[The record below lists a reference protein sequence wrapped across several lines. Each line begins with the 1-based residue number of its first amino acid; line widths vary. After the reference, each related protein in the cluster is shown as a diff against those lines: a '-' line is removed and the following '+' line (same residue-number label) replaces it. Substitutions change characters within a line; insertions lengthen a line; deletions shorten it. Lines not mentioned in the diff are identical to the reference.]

1 MSHRG
6 ILPSRLLVLI
16 ALAVTLVG
24 VRLASAGTNT
34 YTTGMS
40 VTSQSILNANYNA
53 SNSYNAVVLLATNPA
68 QYHADLYVDS
78 AVNMRLGGPDSI
90 FTSMTW
96 TNSGLSRVT
105 SSIAGDTTFFAP
117 VQGRQMYIQNLSIY
131 NVALDP
137 EGTVNGYPQP
147 FSAPVEIFFQPANGS
162 PTSLTLSNAY
172 LNASAGIKGDA
183 TPGTQ
188 FTLAATGGSNEIA
201 HWNPGKSFGSPT
213 TLLVTNGATL
223 QFFRSGET
231 AGGVFNSQRL
241 YFGQT
246 NNSLLVTGAG
256 STLLIDQS
264 FLLFMTNDYSRG
276 PENFVVRDGGQIRLV
291 GDRASLVLPFLTLDN
306 GSVNM
311 GLSTTHLT
319 ATEKLT
325 LTNNNSIFVAGGT
338 QIETP
343 FINLQ
348 AGSSTFTLEGY
359 HDEKGVITEALA
371 FTNGASLTL
380 QSNGIM
386 SVTNAGYVFYSTG
399 GSDQHLNLLGNVSLI
414 LSDYSQFDP
423 GNRSGSLYIEKTS
436 SNNAAHLIIDSGS
449 MFFLSQYLQVTNN
462 GLIDVTGD
470 NSLFHVSGS
479 GTISGTG
486 ALSIGNGYL
495 GSEARLEFGTTVS
508 HPAGHGVLITS
519 NSLYLDS
526 FSTTSMTIDPGNH
539 TNDTIVVGGT
549 LDLSDIPSTL
559 SKPKL
564 SLSATTTNIFL
575 TNGTKFLL
583 FDHTNSLSVTNVR
596 FNQIFSGLPEGGTVG
611 VGRNVYEIRYNDTTM
626 PTIGGY
632 GITLNSIALIYDSYW
647 GTNIGG
653 NWTNNPNWGTAGTN
667 IGVAPGLNG
676 TNSSWDTAT
685 FDTRGLTSGTGTV
698 TLNTNAHLSVM
709 VFSNAAASYAIGGSG
724 TISMETGF
732 TTPFIENLAGNHTI
746 GVTMNLATNTSILTD
761 TGAQLTLSGP
771 VIGAGGL
778 NTLGLGTLTLMG
790 TNTYTGPTTLL
801 GGTLQ
806 LLCTHTGGAPYT
818 VTLGNLTGTGSTTSH
833 VTVNGGSITPGLGTT
848 PGTLSVGSL
857 QINTGGTF
865 NVLIAS
871 TTQVGQLQ
879 ATGTAVV
886 GGTLNAIPV
895 NGWNL
900 NFGDRYQIM
909 TAGGGISGT
918 FGTIAVPQGYR
929 GRFLVENG
937 GTTGVLMIAPQSYT
951 QLAVTPNQSSV
962 AAALN
967 TFTTATSGD
976 KQVVSTSLDSLKASQ
991 YSQAFNAIAPT
1002 IYQSL
1007 STMAFNAA
1015 NAQYNDLV
1023 QQMFGLRVAGTGF
1036 SMRGFADNTPMI
1048 QEGQGDGDKSVLDAK
1063 KDILRPGADN
1073 HWGMFVDGNGIFAQ
1087 ANSGNML
1094 QKYNAQSGGLIT
1106 GLTYKWN
1113 PAVTTGIY
1121 AGYEGTYAKY
1131 GYPYSGSTVIDNA
1144 VRFGLLAT
1152 TGDPSGKGFYG
1163 DALVGGSYNNYN
1175 VTRAINFPGINRT
1188 ANSSPGAGELDSLLA
1203 AGYNWRKG
1211 NWAFGPVS
1219 SLQYTYFGMNSF
1231 NETGA
1236 QSLDYQG
1243 LNWNTASMIYN
1254 LGGNCAYSWQ
1264 ATRNL
1269 MVVPQINLA
1278 WQHEFLQNPYA
1289 INGNLSGAPVS
1300 NTSSAPLRDTLY
1312 TGVGVTLEF
1321 KKNWNT
1327 AFFYNAAA
1335 GNSDLVSQNIFWSV
1349 GAKF

>member
-1 MSHRG
+1 MSCCR
-6 ILPSRLLVLI
+6 ILSSRLLVLI
-16 ALAVTLVG
+16 VLAITLVG
-24 VRLASAGTNT
+24 VRSASAGTNT

-40 VTSQSILNANYNA
+40 VTSGSILNHND
-53 SNSYNAVVLLATNPA
+53 SNSYNAVVLLATNPV
-68 QYHADLYVDS
+68 QYKADLYVDTT
-78 AVNMRLGGPDSI
+78 VNMRLGGQQSI
-90 FTSMTW
+90 FTTMTW
-96 TNSGLSRVT
+96 TNSGLTRIT
-105 SSIAGDTTFFAP
+105 SSIAGCTSTLDP
-117 VQGRQMYIQNLSIY
+117 VQGLQMYIQNLRIY
-131 NVALDP
+131 NVALNP

-162 PTSLTLSNAY
+162 PTSLTMSNAY

-183 TPGTQ
+183 TPGNH

-201 HWNPGKSFGSPT
+201 HWNPGRPFASPT

-231 AGGVFNSQRL
+231 AGGAFPSQRL
-241 YFGQT
+241 FFGQ
-246 NNSLLVTGAG
+246 NSNSLLVTGVG

-264 FLLFMTNDYSRG
+264 FLLFKTNDYSRG
-276 PENFVVRDGGQIRLV
+276 PVDFVVRDGGQISLV

-306 GSVNM
+306 GSIHM
-311 GLSTTHLT
+311 DLSSTLLKP
-319 ATEKLT
+319 TEYLN
-325 LTNNNSIFVAGGT
+325 LTNNNSIYVSGGT
-338 QIETP
+338 QIQTP
-343 FINLQ
+343 LINVQ

-359 HDEKGVITEALA
+359 RDQKGVITEDLSLE
-371 FTNGASLTL
+371 NGAALTL
-380 QSNGIM
+380 QGDGIM
-386 SVTNAGYVFYSTG
+386 SVTNGNVFYSAV
-399 GSDQHLNLLGNVSLI
+399 GSDQHLNLLGKVSLI
-414 LSDYSQFDP
+414 LSADSKFNP
-423 GNRSGSLYIEKTS
+423 GNRPGSLYIEKTS
-436 SNNAAHLIIDSGS
+436 SNNSAQLIIESGS
-449 MFFLSQYLQVTNN
+449 AFSLSRNLLVANN

-470 NSLFHVSGS
+470 YSLFYVSGAGS
-479 GTISGTG
+479 ISGTG
-486 ALSIGNGYL
+486 ALSIGSGASL
-495 GSEARLEFGTTVS
+495 KFGTTGIS

-526 FSTTSMTIDPGNH
+526 FSTTFMTIDPGSH
-539 TNDTIVVGGT
+539 TNDAIVVGGN
-549 LDLSDIPSTL
+549 LDLSDIDSTL
-559 SKPKL
+559 AKPKL
-564 SLSATTTNIFL
+564 SLSATTNDTFL
-575 TNGTKFLL
+575 SPGTKFLL

-611 VGRNVYEIRYNDTTM
+611 VGRNVYEIRYNDTNAGA
-626 PTIGGY
+626 IGGY
-632 GITLNSIALIYDSYW
+632 GITLNSVALIYDSYW

-653 NWTNNPNWGTAGTN
+653 NWTNNPYWGTAGTN

-746 GVTMNLATNTSILTD
+746 GVTMNLATNTAILPDAGTR
-761 TGAQLTLSGP
+761 LTLSGT
-771 VIGAGGL
+771 VIGPGGL
-778 NTLGLGTLTLMG
+778 QKLGLGTLTLTG

-806 LLCTHTGGAPYT
+806 LLGTHTGGAAYT
-818 VTLGNLTGTGSTTSH
+818 VTIGNLTGTGSTTSH
-833 VTVNGGSITPGLGTT
+833 VNVNGGSITPGVGNA

-871 TTQVGQLQ
+871 TTQVAQVQ

-886 GGTLNAIPV
+886 GGTLNAVPV
-895 NGWNL
+895 NGWNM
-900 NFGDRYQIM
+900 NFGDRYQIL

-937 GTTGVLMIAPQSYT
+937 GTTGVLLIAPQSYT

-962 AAALN
+962 ARALN
-967 TFTTATSGD
+967 SFATASSGD
-976 KQVVSTSLDSLKASQ
+976 KQVVATALDSLSASQ
-991 YSQAFNAIAPT
+991 YGQAFNAIAPT
-1002 IYQSL
+1002 LYQSL

-1036 SMRGFADNTPMI
+1036 SMSGFADNTAMI
-1048 QEGQGDGDKSVLDAK
+1048 QEGQGDGDKGVLDAK
-1063 KDILRPGADN
+1063 KDILRPGGDN
-1073 HWGMFVDGNGIFAQ
+1073 HWGMFVDANGIFAQ

-1106 GLTYKWN
+1106 GLTYKWC

-1121 AGYEGTYAKY
+1121 AGYQGTYAKY
-1131 GYPYSGSTVIDNA
+1131 NGTYSGSTVIDNA

-1152 TGDPSGKGFYG
+1152 YGDPSGRGFYG

-1175 VTRAINFPGINRT
+1175 VTRAITFPGMNRT

-1289 INGNLSGAPVS
+1289 INGNLSGVPVS
-1300 NTSSAPLRDTLY
+1300 NTSAAPLRDTLY

-1335 GNSDLVSQNIFWSV
+1335 GNSDLVSQNIFWSAGV
-1349 GAKF
+1349 KF

>member
-1 MSHRG
+1 MSCRR
-6 ILPSRLLVLI
+6 ILSSRLLVLI
-16 ALAVTLVG
+16 ALAITLVG
-24 VRLASAGTNT
+24 VRSASAQTNT

-40 VTSQSILNANYNA
+40 VVSGAILNQNV
-53 SNSYNAVVLLATNPA
+53 SNSYNAVVLLATNPV
-68 QYHADLYVDS
+68 QYKADLYVDT
-78 AVNMRLGGPDSI
+78 AVNMRLGGPQSI
-90 FTSMTW
+90 FTTMIW
-96 TNSGLSRVT
+96 TNSGLTRIT
-105 SSIAGDTTFFAP
+105 SSIAGCTPFLEP
-117 VQGRQMYIQNLSIY
+117 VQGREMYIQNLGIY
-131 NVALDP
+131 NVALNP

-147 FSAPVEIFFQPANGS
+147 FSAAVEIFFQPANGS
-162 PTSLTLSNAY
+162 ATSLTMSNAY

-183 TPGTQ
+183 TPGTH
-188 FTLAATGGSNEIA
+188 FTLTASGGSNEIA
-201 HWNPGKSFGSPT
+201 HWNPGKSFASPT

-231 AGGVFNSQRL
+231 AGGVFNSKRL
-241 YFGQT
+241 YFGENT
-246 NNSLLVTGAG
+246 NSLLVTGAG

-264 FLLFMTNDYSRG
+264 FLLFNTNDYSRG
-276 PENFVVRDGGQIRLV
+276 PGDFVVRDGGQIRLV

-311 GLSTTHLT
+311 GLSSTHLT

-325 LTNNNSIFVAGGT
+325 LTNNNSIFVGGGT
-338 QIETP
+338 QIQTP

-359 HDEKGVITEALA
+359 SDQKGVVTEALA
-371 FTNGASLTL
+371 FTNGATLTL

-386 SVTNAGYVFYSTG
+386 SVTNAGYVYYSAG
-399 GSDQHLNLLGNVSLI
+399 GSDQHLNLLGKVSLI

-436 SNNAAHLIIDSGS
+436 SNNAAQLIIDSGS
-449 MFFLSQYLQVTNN
+449 TFFLSKYLQVTNN
-462 GLIDVTGD
+462 GLLDVTG
-470 NSLFHVSGS
+470 NYSLFRVSGE
-479 GTISGTG
+479 GTVSGTG
-486 ALSIGNGYL
+486 ALSIGNGSL

-508 HPAGHGVLITS
+508 HPAGQGVLITS

-526 FSTTSMTIDPGNH
+526 FSKTVMTIDPQNH
-539 TNDTIVVGGT
+539 TNDTIVVGGD
-549 LDLSDIPSTL
+549 LDLSDIPLTVA
-559 SKPKL
+559 KPKL
-564 SLSATTTNIFL
+564 SLSATNDTFL
-575 TNGTKFLL
+575 AAGTKFLL

-611 VGRNVYEIRYNDTTM
+611 VGRNVYEIRYNDTTAGA
-626 PTIGGY
+626 IGGY
-632 GITLNSIALIYDSYW
+632 GITLNTIALIYDSYW
-647 GTNIGG
+647 GKNIGG
-653 NWTNNPNWGTAGTN
+653 NWTNNPYWGTAGTN

-732 TTPFIENLAGNHTI
+732 TTPFIFNGAGSHTI
-746 GVTMNLATNTSILTD
+746 GVTMNLATNTAILPDAGTR
-761 TGAQLTLSGP
+761 LTLSGP
-771 VIGAGGL
+771 VIGPGGL
-778 NTLGLGTLTLMG
+778 QKLGLGTLTLTG
-790 TNTYTGPTTLL
+790 PNTYTGATTIE
-801 GGTLQ
+801 GGTLE
-806 LLCTHTGGAPYT
+806 LLGTHTGGAPYT
-818 VTLGNLTGTGSTTSH
+818 VLLGNLTGTGSTTSH
-833 VTVNGGSITPGLGTT
+833 VNVSGGSITPGVGNT

-871 TTQVGQLQ
+871 TTQVGKLQ

-895 NGWNL
+895 SGWNM

-929 GRFLVENG
+929 GRFVVENG
-937 GTTGVLMIAPQSYT
+937 GVDGYLVIAPQSYT
-951 QLAVTPNQSSV
+951 QVATSPNQSSV
-962 AAALN
+962 ARALN
-967 TFTTATSGD
+967 TFTTATSGN
-976 KQVVSTSLDSLKASQ
+976 KQVVATALDGLTGSQ
-991 YSQAFNAIAPT
+991 YGQAFDAIAPT
-1002 IYQSL
+1002 LYQSL

-1036 SMRGFADNTPMI
+1036 SMSGFADNTAMI

-1094 QKYNAQSGGLIT
+1094 QKYNAQSGGLIA
-1106 GLTYKWN
+1106 GLTYKWS

-1121 AGYEGTYAKY
+1121 AGYEGTYAKFN
-1131 GYPYSGSTVIDNA
+1131 GTYSGSTVIDNA
-1144 VRFGLLAT
+1144 VRFGLLGT
-1152 TGDPSGKGFYG
+1152 VGDPSGRGFYG

-1175 VTRAINFPGINRT
+1175 VTRAINFPGVNST

-1219 SLQYTYFGMNSF
+1219 SLQYTYFGANSF

-1254 LGGNCAYSWQ
+1254 LGANCAYSWQ

-1321 KKNWNT
+1321 NKRWNT

-1335 GNSDLVSQNIFWSV
+1335 GNNDLVSQNIFWSAGV
-1349 GAKF
+1349 KF

>member
-1 MSHRG
+1 MSCFR
-6 ILPSRLLVLI
+6 ILSSRFLALI
-16 ALAVTLVG
+16 ALAVTLFV
-24 VRLASAGTNT
+24 VRPASAQTNT

-40 VTSQSILNANYNA
+40 VTSGSILNNNV
-53 SNSYNAVVLLATNPA
+53 SNSYNAVVLLATNPI
-68 QYHADLYVDS
+68 QYKADLYVDTP
-78 AVNMRLGGPDSI
+78 VNMRLGGKQSI
-90 FTSMTW
+90 FTTMIW
-96 TNSGLSRVT
+96 TNSGLTRIT
-105 SSIAGDTTFFAP
+105 SSIAGCTSILDP
-117 VQGRQMYIQNLSIY
+117 VQGREMYIQNLGIY
-131 NVALDP
+131 NVALNP

-147 FSAPVEIFFQPANGS
+147 FSAAVEIFFQPANGS
-162 PTSLTLSNAY
+162 PTSLTMSNAY

-183 TPGTQ
+183 TPGTH
-188 FTLAATGGSNEIA
+188 FTLTATGGSNEIA
-201 HWNPGKSFGSPT
+201 HWNPGRPFASPT

-231 AGGVFNSQRL
+231 AGGAFPSQRL
-241 YFGQT
+241 FFGQ
-246 NNSLLVTGAG
+246 NSNSLLVTGVG

-264 FLLFMTNDYSRG
+264 FLLFKTNDYSRG
-276 PENFVVRDGGQIRLV
+276 PGDFVVRDGGQIRLV
-291 GDRASLVLPFLTLDN
+291 GDRSSLVLPFLTLDN
-306 GSVNM
+306 GSVYM
-311 GLSTTHLT
+311 DLSSTLLKP
-319 ATEKLT
+319 TEYLN
-325 LTNNNSIFVAGGT
+325 LTNNNSIFVGGGT
-338 QIETP
+338 QIQTP
-343 FINLQ
+343 LIDVQ

-359 HDEKGVITEALA
+359 SDQKGVVTGGLS
-371 FTNGASLTL
+371 FTNGAALTL

-386 SVTNAGYVFYSTG
+386 SVTNGYVFYSAG
-399 GSDQHLNLLGNVSLI
+399 GSDQHLNLLGKVSLI
-414 LSDYSQFDP
+414 LSDYSQFNP

-436 SNNAAHLIIDSGS
+436 SNNAAQLIIDSGS
-449 MFFLSQYLQVTNN
+449 TFFLSKYLQVTNN

-486 ALSIGNGYL
+486 ALSIGSGSI

-508 HPAGHGVLITS
+508 HPAGQGVLITS

-526 FSTTSMTIDPGNH
+526 FSKTVMTIDPQNH
-539 TNDTIVVGGT
+539 TNDTIVVWGT
-549 LDLSDIPSTL
+549 LDLSDIPLTVA
-559 SKPKL
+559 KPKL
-564 SLSATTTNIFL
+564 SLSATNDIFL
-575 TNGTKFLL
+575 TAGTKFLL

-611 VGRNVYEIRYNDTTM
+611 VGRNVYEIRYNDTNAGA
-626 PTIGGY
+626 IGGY

-647 GTNIGG
+647 ATNIGG
-653 NWTNNPNWGTAGTN
+653 NWTNNPYWGTAGTN

-724 TISMETGF
+724 TISMESGF
-732 TTPFIENLAGNHTI
+732 TTPFIDNLAGNHTI
-746 GVTMNLATNTSILTD
+746 GVTMNLATNTSIFNVTN
-761 TGAQLTLSGP
+761 AQLTLSGP

-778 NTLGLGTLTLMG
+778 NTLGSGTLTLTG
-790 TNTYTGPTTLL
+790 TNTYAGPTTLL

-806 LLCTHTGGAPYT
+806 LLGTHSGGAAYT
-818 VTLGNLTGTGSTTSH
+818 VTIGNLTGTGSTTSH
-833 VTVNGGSITPGLGTT
+833 VNVNGGSITPGLGTT

-871 TTQVGQLQ
+871 TTQVAQVQ

-886 GGTLNAIPV
+886 GGTLNAVPV

-900 NFGDRYQIM
+900 NFGDRYQVM

-929 GRFLVENG
+929 GRFVVENG

-951 QLAVTPNQSSV
+951 LLAVTPNQSSV
-962 AAALN
+962 ASALN
-967 TFTTATSGD
+967 TFTTATKGD
-976 KQVVSTSLDSLKASQ
+976 KQVVSTILDGYTSSSQ
-991 YSQAFNAIAPT
+991 YGQAFNAIAPT
-1002 IYQSL
+1002 LYQSL

-1023 QQMFGLRVAGTGF
+1023 QQMFGLRVSGTGF
-1036 SMRGFADNTPMI
+1036 SMSGFADNTAMI
-1048 QEGQGDGDKSVLDAK
+1048 QEGQGDGDKGVLDSK

-1094 QKYNAQSGGLIT
+1094 QSYNAQSGGLIA

-1131 GYPYSGSTVIDNA
+1131 TGTYSGSTVIDNA
-1144 VRFGLLAT
+1144 VRFGLLGT
-1152 TGDPSGKGFYG
+1152 FGDPSGRGFYG

-1175 VTRAINFPGINRT
+1175 VTRAITFPGVSRT

-1289 INGNLSGAPVS
+1289 INGSLSGASVS
-1300 NTSSAPLRDTLY
+1300 NTSATPLRDTLY
-1312 TGVGVTLEF
+1312 TGVGVTLEY
-1321 KKNWNT
+1321 KKRWNM

-1335 GNSDLVSQNIFWSV
+1335 GNSDLVSQNIFLSAGV
-1349 GAKF
+1349 KF

>member
-1 MSHRG
+1 MTSKIPLRSHH
-6 ILPSRLLVLI
+6 
-16 ALAVTLVG
+16 LAFVFLVTLASS
-24 VRLASAGTNT
+24 LLLPINASAGTNT

-96 TNSGLSRVT
+96 TNSGPSRVT
-105 SSIAGDTTFFAP
+105 SSIAGDTPYFDP
-117 VQGRQMYIQNLSIY
+117 VQGRKMYIQNLSIY

-137 EGTVNGYPQP
+137 EGMVNGAPQP
-147 FSAPVEIFFQPANGS
+147 FSAPVKILFQPANGA

-172 LNASAGIKGDA
+172 LNAGAGIGGDA
-183 TPGTQ
+183 TPGTH
-188 FTLAATGGSNEIA
+188 FTLAATGGSNVIDY
-201 HWNPGKSFGSPT
+201 WVGNFGSPAS
-213 TLLVTNGATL
+213 LIVTNGATL

-231 AGGVFNSQRL
+231 SSGVPLSKRL

-246 NNSLLVTGAG
+246 NNSLIVTGPG
-256 STLLIDQS
+256 STLLIDRS
-264 FLLFMTNDYSRG
+264 YVVFNDEFSVSSTD
-276 PENFVVRDGGQIRLV
+276 FVVRDGGQIRLH
-291 GDRASLVLPFLTLDN
+291 DFLSSLVLPVLTLDN
-306 GSVNM
+306 GSVHMDLN
-311 GLSTTHLT
+311 THLT
-319 ATEKLT
+319 PTQQLN
-325 LTNNNSIFVAGGT
+325 LTNNSSIFAAEGGRL
-338 QIETP
+338 QTP
-343 FINLQ
+343 LINVQ
-348 AGSSTFTLEGY
+348 SGSSTITIVGYRGQTGVTTGLLTLE
-359 HDEKGVITEALA
+359 
-371 FTNGASLTL
+371 NGAALTL
-380 QSNGIM
+380 QGGGVM
-386 SVTNAGYVFYSTG
+386 SVTNGWFFYSV
-399 GSDQHLNLLGNVSLI
+399 GSNEHLNLLDGSSLVLSGDSRFNQYFAPGSLFIEKSSSNSASLI
-414 LSDYSQFDP
+414 MT
-423 GNRSGSLYIEKTS
+423 SGS
-436 SNNAAHLIIDSGS
+436 A
-449 MFFLSQYLQVTNN
+449 FFLSQNLQVTNN
-462 GLIDVTGD
+462 GLIDVYGD
-470 NSLFHVSGS
+470 RSEFIVVGS
-479 GTISGTG
+479 GAISGTG
-486 ALSIGNGYL
+486 HVSIDSA
-495 GSEARLEFGTTVS
+495 GSLKFGVTGS
-508 HPAGHGVLITS
+508 HPAGQGVLITS
-519 NSLYLDS
+519 NSLDLNS
-526 FSTTSMTIDPGNH
+526 FSTTFMTIDPQNH
-539 TNDTIVVGGT
+539 TNDTIVVGGN
-549 LDLSDIPSTL
+549 LFID
-559 SKPKL
+559 SKQFTKL
-564 SLSATTTNIFL
+564 SLSATNDTFL
-575 TNGTKFLL
+575 PAGTKFLL
-583 FDHTNSLSVTNVR
+583 IDHTNSLSVTNLR
-596 FNQIFSGLPEGGTVG
+596 FNQVFSGLPEGGTVG
-611 VGRNVYEIRYNDTTM
+611 VGRNVYEIRYNDTTAGA
-626 PTIGGY
+626 IGGY
-632 GITLNSIALIYDSYW
+632 GITLNSVALIYDSYW

-653 NWTNNPNWGTAGTN
+653 NWTNNPYWGTAGTN

-732 TTPFIENLAGNHTI
+732 TTPFILNNAGSHTI
-746 GVTMNLATNTSILTD
+746 GVTMNLATNTAVLPDAGTR
-761 TGAQLTLSGP
+761 LTLSGP
-771 VIGAGGL
+771 VIGPGGL
-778 NTLGLGTLTLMG
+778 QKLGLGTLTLTG
-790 TNTYTGPTTLL
+790 NNTYTGATTIEGGTFELL
-801 GGTLQ
+801 G
-806 LLCTHTGGAPYT
+806 THTGGAPYT
-818 VTLGNLTGTGSTTSH
+818 VTIGNLTGTGSTTSH
-833 VTVNGGSITPGLGTT
+833 VNVNGGSITPGVGNT

-871 TTQVGQLQ
+871 TTQVGQVQ
-879 ATGTAVV
+879 ATGSAVV

-895 NGWNL
+895 NGWNM

-929 GRFLVENG
+929 GCFLVENG
-937 GTTGVLMIAPQSYT
+937 GTTGFLLIAPQSYT

-967 TFTTATSGD
+967 SFTTATSGD
-976 KQVVSTSLDSLKASQ
+976 KQVVATALDSLSASQ
-991 YSQAFNAIAPT
+991 YGQAFDAIAPT
-1002 IYQSL
+1002 LYQSL

-1036 SMRGFADNTPMI
+1036 SMSGFADNTAMI
-1048 QEGQGDGDKSVLDAK
+1048 QEGQGDGDKGVLDAK

-1073 HWGMFVDGNGIFAQ
+1073 HWGMFVDANGIFAQ

-1094 QKYNAQSGGLIT
+1094 QKYNAQSGGLIG
-1106 GLTYKWN
+1106 GLTYKWC

-1131 GYPYSGSTVIDNA
+1131 SGTYSGSTVIDNA

-1152 TGDPSGKGFYG
+1152 YGDPSGKGFYG

-1175 VTRAINFPGINRT
+1175 VTRAITFPGMSRT

-1254 LGGNCAYSWQ
+1254 LGANCAYNWKAS
-1264 ATRNL
+1264 RNL
-1269 MVVPQINLA
+1269 TVVPQVNLA
-1278 WQHEFLQNPYA
+1278 WQHEFMQNPYN
-1289 INGNLSGAPVS
+1289 INGNLSGTLVV

-1335 GNSDLVSQNIFWSV
+1335 GNNDLGSQNIFWSAGV
-1349 GAKF
+1349 KF

>member
-1 MSHRG
+1 MSCCR
-6 ILPSRLLVLI
+6 ILSSRLLVLI
-16 ALAVTLVG
+16 ALAVTLFA
-24 VRLASAGTNT
+24 VRPASAQTNT

-40 VTSQSILNANYNA
+40 VVSGAILNNNV
-53 SNSYNAVVLLATNPA
+53 SNSYNAVVLLATNPV
-68 QYHADLYVDS
+68 QYKADLYVDTP
-78 AVNMRLGGPDSI
+78 VNIQSGGVQSI
-90 FTSMTW
+90 FTTMTW
-96 TNSGLSRVT
+96 TNSGLTRVT
-105 SSIAGDTTFFAP
+105 SSIAGSSTFFAP
-117 VQGRQMYIQNLSIY
+117 IQGRAMYIQNLAIY

-147 FSAPVEIFFQPANGS
+147 FSAPVQIFLQPANGS
-162 PTSLTLSNAY
+162 PTSLTLSNAF
-172 LNASAGIKGDA
+172 LNAGAGLRGDA
-183 TPGTQ
+183 TPGTH
-188 FTLAATGGSNEIA
+188 FTLTATGGSNEIA
-201 HWNPGKSFGSPT
+201 HWNTGYPFASPAS
-213 TLLVTNGATL
+213 LIVTNGATL

-231 AGGVFNSQRL
+231 AAGVGNSKRL

-264 FLLFMTNDYSRG
+264 FLLFKTNDFSRG
-276 PENFVVRDGGQIRLV
+276 PGDFVVRDGGQIRLV

-311 GLSTTHLT
+311 GLSSTLLT
-319 ATEKLT
+319 PTEYLN

-338 QIETP
+338 KLVTP
-343 FINLQ
+343 VIDVQ

-359 HDEKGVITEALA
+359 RDQKGVITEALSLE
-371 FTNGASLTL
+371 NGATLTL

-386 SVTNAGYVFYSTG
+386 SVTNAGYVFYSTN
-399 GSDQHLNLLGNVSLI
+399 GSDQHLNLLGKVSLI
-414 LSDYSQFDP
+414 LSADSQFNP

-436 SNNAAHLIIDSGS
+436 SNNAAQLIIESGS
-449 MFFLSQYLQVTNN
+449 AFFLSKNLQVTNN

-470 NSLFHVSGS
+470 NSLFRVSGS

-486 ALSIGNGYL
+486 ALSIGSGASL
-495 GSEARLEFGTTVS
+495 KFGTTGS
-508 HPAGHGVLITS
+508 HPAGQGVLITS

-526 FSTTSMTIDPGNH
+526 FSTTFMTIDPGSH
-539 TNDTIVVGGT
+539 TNDTIVVGGD
-549 LDLSDIPSTL
+549 LVLSDTPSTL
-559 SKPKL
+559 AKPKL
-564 SLSATTTNIFL
+564 SLSVTNPAIL
-575 TNGTKFLL
+575 LANTKFLL
-583 FDHTNSLSVTNVR
+583 FDHTNSLSDTNVR
-596 FNQIFSGLPEGGTVG
+596 FNQIFSGLPEGKVFGLGQNT
-611 VGRNVYEIRYNDTTM
+611 YEILYNDTNAGAV
-626 PTIGGY
+626 GGY
-632 GITLNSIALIYDSYW
+632 GITLTTVGLIYNSYW
-647 GTNIGG
+647 STNSSG
-653 NWTNNPNWGTAGTN
+653 NWTNNPYWGTVGTN
-667 IGVAPGLNG
+667 VGHAPGLDG
-676 TNSSWDTAT
+676 TNSFWDTAT
-685 FDTRGLTSGTGTV
+685 FDIRGLTSGTGTV
-698 TLNTNAHLSVM
+698 TLNTNASITGM
-709 VFSNAAASYAIGGSG
+709 VFSNAAASYHVGGTG
-724 TISMETGF
+724 TISM
-732 TTPFIENLAGNHTI
+732 TPGNTDPYVTNGAGTHTI
-746 GVTMNLATNTSILTD
+746 TATLNLTTNVNVQT
-761 TGAQLTLSGP
+761 AVNTLLSLGGP
-771 VIGAGGL
+771 VIGSGGFTLAGA
-778 NTLGLGTLTLMG
+778 GTLSLTG
-790 TNTYTGPTTLL
+790 TSTYSGPTTITGGTFQLL
-801 GGTLQ
+801 GN
-806 LLCTHTGGAPYT
+806 HTGGGGIT
-818 VTLGNLTGTGSTTSH
+818 VTGGTFTGTGTTASK
-833 VTVNGGSITPGLGTT
+833 VTVSGGVIQPGTGTT

-871 TTQVGQLQ
+871 TTQVGKLQ

-900 NFGDRYQIM
+900 NFGDRYQVM

-918 FGTIAVPQGYR
+918 FGTVAVPQGYH
-929 GRFLVENG
+929 GRFVVENG
-937 GTTGVLMIAPQSYT
+937 GTDGYLLIAPQTYT
-951 QLAVTPNQSSV
+951 QVAATPNQSSV
-962 AAALN
+962 ARALN
-967 TFTTATSGD
+967 TFATATGGD
-976 KQVVSTSLDSLKASQ
+976 RQVVATALDSLKAGQ
-991 YSQAFNAIAPT
+991 FSQAFEAIAPT
-1002 IYQSL
+1002 LYQSL

-1036 SMRGFADNTPMI
+1036 SMSGFADNTVLL
-1048 QEGQGDGDKSVLDAK
+1048 QEGQGDGPGAGKSVLDAK
-1063 KDILRPGADN
+1063 NDILRPGADN

-1087 ANSGNML
+1087 ASSGNML

-1121 AGYEGTYAKY
+1121 AGYEGTYAKF

-1144 VRFGLLAT
+1144 VRFGLLGT
-1152 TGDPSGKGFYG
+1152 YGDPSGKGFYG

-1175 VTRAINFPGINRT
+1175 VTRAITFPGMNRT

-1219 SLQYTYFGMNSF
+1219 SLQYTYFGANSF

-1236 QSLDYQG
+1236 RSLDYKG

-1278 WQHEFLQNPYA
+1278 WQHEFLQDPYS
-1289 INGNLSGAPVS
+1289 INGNLSGATVS
-1300 NTSSAPLRDTLY
+1300 NTSATPLRDTLY
-1312 TGVGVTLEF
+1312 TGIGVTLEY

>member
-1 MSHRG
+1 MSHPR

-16 ALAVTLVG
+16 ALAVTLFA
-24 VRLASAGTNT
+24 VRPVSAQTNP

-40 VTSQSILNANYNA
+40 VVSGAILNHNV
-53 SNSYNAVVLLATNPA
+53 SNSYNAVVLLATNPV
-68 QYHADLYVDS
+68 QYKADIYVDTP
-78 AVNMRLGGPDSI
+78 VNMRLGGPQSI
-90 FTSMTW
+90 FTTMIW
-96 TNSGLSRVT
+96 TNSGLTRIT
-105 SSIAGDTTFFAP
+105 SSIAGCTPFFEP
-117 VQGRQMYIQNLSIY
+117 VQGRQMYIQNLAIY
-131 NVALDP
+131 NVALNP

-183 TPGTQ
+183 TPGTH
-188 FTLAATGGSNEIA
+188 FTITATGGSNEIA
-201 HWNPGKSFGSPT
+201 TWNPNRPFGSPT

-231 AGGVFNSQRL
+231 ASGVPISQRL
-241 YFGQT
+241 YFGET

-264 FLLFMTNDYSRG
+264 FLLFKTNDYISG
-276 PENFVVRDGGQIRLV
+276 DFVVRDGGQIRLV

-306 GSVNM
+306 GSIHM
-311 GLSTTHLT
+311 GLSSTRLT
-319 ATEKLT
+319 ATGQLT
-325 LTNNNSIFVAGGT
+325 LTNNNYIFVGGGT
-338 QIETP
+338 QIQTP

-348 AGSSTFTLEGY
+348 AGSSTFTLEGF
-359 HDEKGVITEALA
+359 HDEKGVITEALW
-371 FTNGASLTL
+371 FTNGAALTL

-386 SVTNAGYVFYSTG
+386 SVTNGGYVAFSTG
-399 GSDQHLNLLGNVSLI
+399 GSNQQLNLLGKASLI
-414 LSDYSQFDP
+414 LSDNSQFNP
-423 GNRSGSLYIEKTS
+423 FNGPGSLYIEKTS
-436 SNNAAHLIIDSGS
+436 SNNAAQLIIDSGS
-449 MFFLSQYLQVTNN
+449 AFSLSRYLQVTNN
-462 GLIDVTGD
+462 GILDVTG
-470 NSLFHVSGS
+470 NSSLFFVSGS
-479 GTISGTG
+479 GTVSGTG
-486 ALSIGNGYL
+486 GLSFSSGA
-495 GSEARLEFGTTVS
+495 SLEFGTTVS
-508 HPAGHGVLITS
+508 HPAGQGVLITS
-519 NSLYLDS
+519 NSLNLDYL
-526 FSTTSMTIDPGNH
+526 STTFMTINPGSH
-539 TNDTIVVGGT
+539 TNDTIVVGGNLAIDDITT
-549 LDLSDIPSTL
+549 LA
-559 SKPKL
+559 KL
-564 SLSATTTNIFL
+564 SLSATNDTFL
-575 TNGTKFLL
+575 SPGTKFLL

-596 FNQIFSGLPEGGTVG
+596 FNQIFEGLPEGGTVG
-611 VGRNVYEIRYNDTTM
+611 VGRNVYEVRYNDTTAGA
-626 PTIGGY
+626 IGGY

-653 NWTNNPNWGTAGTN
+653 NWTNNPYWGTAGTN

-732 TTPFIENLAGNHTI
+732 TTPFIFNGAGSHTI
-746 GVTMNLATNTSILTD
+746 GVTMNLATNTAILPDAGTR
-761 TGAQLTLSGP
+761 LTLSGP
-771 VIGAGGL
+771 VIGPGGL
-778 NTLGLGTLTLMG
+778 QKLGLGTLTLTG
-790 TNTYTGPTTLL
+790 TNTYTGATTIE
-801 GGTLQ
+801 GGTLE
-806 LLCTHTGGAPYT
+806 LLGTHTGGAPYT
-818 VTLGNLTGTGSTTSH
+818 VLLGNLTGTGSTTSH
-833 VTVNGGSITPGLGTT
+833 VNVNGGSITPGVGNT

-871 TTQVGQLQ
+871 TTQVGKLQ

-886 GGTLNAIPV
+886 GGTLNSIPV
-895 NGWNL
+895 SGWNM

-929 GRFLVENG
+929 GRFVVENG
-937 GTTGVLMIAPQSYT
+937 GVDGYLVIAPQSYT
-951 QLAVTPNQSSV
+951 QVATSPNQSSV
-962 AAALN
+962 ARALN
-967 TFTTATSGD
+967 SFTTATSGN
-976 KQVVSTSLDSLKASQ
+976 KQVVATALDGLTGSQ
-991 YSQAFNAIAPT
+991 YGQAFDAIAPT
-1002 IYQSL
+1002 LYQSL

-1036 SMRGFADNTPMI
+1036 SMSGFADNTAMI

-1094 QKYNAQSGGLIT
+1094 QKYNAQSGGLIA
-1106 GLTYKWN
+1106 GLTYKWS

-1121 AGYEGTYAKY
+1121 AGYEGTYAKFN
-1131 GYPYSGSTVIDNA
+1131 GTYSGSTVIDNA
-1144 VRFGLLAT
+1144 VRFGLLGT
-1152 TGDPSGKGFYG
+1152 VGDPSGRGFYG

-1175 VTRAINFPGINRT
+1175 VTRAINFPGINST

-1219 SLQYTYFGMNSF
+1219 SLQYTYFGANSF

-1254 LGGNCAYSWQ
+1254 LGANCAYSWQ

-1300 NTSSAPLRDTLY
+1300 NTSTAPLRDTLY
-1312 TGVGVTLEF
+1312 TGVGVTLEY
-1321 KKNWNT
+1321 KKTWNT

-1335 GNSDLVSQNIFWSV
+1335 GNNDLVSQNIFWSV

>member
-1 MSHRG
+1 MSCRR
-6 ILPSRLLVLI
+6 ILPSRLFVLI
-16 ALAVTLVG
+16 ALAVTLCW
-24 VRLASAGTNT
+24 VRPSSAGTNT

-40 VTSQSILNANYNA
+40 VVSGAILNHNV

-68 QYHADLYVDS
+68 QYGADLYVDTP
-78 AVNMRLGGPDSI
+78 VNMRLGGPQSI

-96 TNSGLSRVT
+96 TNSGLTRVT
-105 SSIAGDTTFFAP
+105 SSIAGDTPSFEP
-117 VQGRQMYIQNLSIY
+117 VQGRAMYIQNLSIY
-131 NVALDP
+131 NVALNP

-147 FSAPVEIFFQPANGS
+147 FSAPVKILFQPANGS
-162 PTSLTLSNAY
+162 PTSLTLSNAF
-172 LNASAGIKGDA
+172 LNADAGLKGDG
-183 TPGTQ
+183 TPGAH
-188 FTLAATGGSNEIA
+188 FTLAATGASNEIA
-201 HWNPGKSFGSPT
+201 YWAGNFGSPAS
-213 TLLVTNGATL
+213 LIITNGATL

-231 AGGVFNSQRL
+231 AGGVPLSSRL

-246 NNSLLVTGAG
+246 NNSLNVTGPG

-264 FLLFMTNDYSRG
+264 Y
-276 PENFVVRDGGQIRLV
+276 VVFKDEFSASPTDFIVKNGGQISLN
-291 GDRASLVLPFLTLDN
+291 GPDSHLVLPVLTLDN
-306 GSVNM
+306 GFVNM
-311 GLSTTHLT
+311 GLGTTR
-319 ATEKLT
+319 LT
-325 LTNNNSIFVAGGT
+325 LTQQLFLTNNSSIFGEGGT
-338 QIETP
+338 LLQTP
-343 FINLQ
+343 LMRVES
-348 AGSSTFTLEGY
+348 GSSTITLVGY
-359 HDEKGVITEALA
+359 ANQKGVITGDLSLE
-371 FTNGASLTL
+371 NGAALTL
-380 QSNGIM
+380 QGDGIM
-386 SVTNAGYVFYSTG
+386 GVTNGYVFYGTG
-399 GSDQHLNLLGNVSLI
+399 GSNQQLNLLGKSTLI
-414 LSDYSQFDP
+414 LSDYSRFDP
-423 GNRSGSLYIEKTS
+423 FNQPGSLYLEKTGT
-436 SNNAAHLIIDSGS
+436 NNYAYLGINGGS
-449 MFFLSQYLQVTNN
+449 QFYLSPNLQVTNN
-462 GLIDVTGD
+462 GLIEVTGD
-470 NSLFHVSGS
+470 YSLFKVFGA
-479 GTISGTG
+479 GTVSGTG
-486 ALSIGNGYL
+486 NLTIDSGASLK
-495 GSEARLEFGTTVS
+495 FGVTGS
-508 HPAGHGVLITS
+508 HPAGQGVLITS
-519 NSLYLDS
+519 NSLDLGY
-526 FSTTSMTIDPGNH
+526 FTTTSMTIDPGSH

-549 LDLSDIPSTL
+549 LFINEYQLA
-559 SKPKL
+559 KL
-564 SLSATTTNIFL
+564 SLSATNDTFL
-575 TNGTKFLL
+575 PAGTKFLL
-583 FDHTNSLSVTNVR
+583 FDHTNSLPVTNAR
-596 FNQIFSGLPEGGTVG
+596 FNMTFDGLPEGGTVG
-611 VGRNVYEIRYNDTTM
+611 VGRNVYEIAYNDTTAGA
-626 PTIGGY
+626 IGGY
-632 GITLNSIALIYDSYW
+632 GITLNSVALIYDSYW

-653 NWTNNPNWGTAGTN
+653 NWTNNPYWGTAGTN

-698 TLNTNAHLSVM
+698 TLNTNAHLSLM

-732 TTPFIENLAGNHTI
+732 TTPFIINGAGSHTI
-746 GVTMNLATNTSILTD
+746 GVTMNLATNTAILPDAGTS
-761 TGAQLTLSGP
+761 LTLSGP
-771 VIGAGGL
+771 VIGPGGL
-778 NTLGLGTLTLMG
+778 QKLGLGTLTLTG
-790 TNTYTGPTTLL
+790 TNTYTGATTLL
-801 GGTLQ
+801 GGTFV
-806 LLCTHTGGAPYT
+806 LLGSHTGGAPYT
-818 VTLGNLTGTGSTTSH
+818 VTLGNFTGSGSTTSH
-833 VTVNGGSITPGLGTT
+833 VNVNGGSITPGLGNT

-871 TTQVGQLQ
+871 TSQVGQVQ
-879 ATGTAVV
+879 STGTAVV

-895 NGWNL
+895 SGWNM
-900 NFGDRYQIM
+900 NFGDRYQVM

-937 GTTGVLMIAPQSYT
+937 GTTGVLLIAPQSYT
-951 QLAVTPNQSSV
+951 QVAVTPNQVSV
-962 AAALN
+962 ARALN
-967 TFTTATSGD
+967 SFTSAASND
-976 KQVVSTSLDSLKASQ
+976 KQVVATALDSLSAAQ
-991 YSQAFNAIAPT
+991 YGQAFDAIAPT

-1036 SMRGFADNTPMI
+1036 SMSGFAENTAMI
-1048 QEGQGDGDKSVLDAK
+1048 QEGQGDGDKGVLDSK

-1094 QKYNAQSGGLIT
+1094 QKYNAQSGGLIA
-1106 GLTYKWN
+1106 GLTYKWS

-1121 AGYEGTYAKY
+1121 AGYEGTYAKF

-1144 VRFGLLAT
+1144 VRFGLLGT
-1152 TGDPSGKGFYG
+1152 FGDPSGKGFYG

-1175 VTRAINFPGINRT
+1175 VTRSITFPGINRT

-1219 SLQYTYFGMNSF
+1219 SLQYTYFGANSF

-1254 LGGNCAYSWQ
+1254 LGANCAYSWQ

-1300 NTSSAPLRDTLY
+1300 NTSSSPLRDTLY
-1312 TGVGVTLEF
+1312 TGVGVTLEY

-1335 GNSDLVSQNIFWSV
+1335 GNNDLVSQNIFWSAGV
-1349 GAKF
+1349 KF

>member
-1 MSHRG
+1 MALAIALVTLMPVSAQTNPYTTSMTVFSG
-6 ILPSRLLVLI
+6 AIINNNNSNYDGVILDATVAHAGRDLLV
-16 ALAVTLVG
+16 
-24 VRLASAGTNT
+24 NT
-34 YTTGMS
+34 
-40 VTSQSILNANYNA
+40 
-53 SNSYNAVVLLATNPA
+53 P
-68 QYHADLYVDS
+68 
-78 AVNMRLGGPDSI
+78 VNIRLGGLQSI
-90 FTSMTW
+90 FATMIW
-96 TNSGLSRVT
+96 TNSGLTRVT
-105 SSIAGDTTFFAP
+105 SSIVGLDSNYDP
-117 VQGRQMYIQNLSIY
+117 VQGREMYIQNIGIY
-131 NVALDP
+131 NVALNP
-137 EGTVNGYPQP
+137 EGTNTPWGQA
-147 FSAPVEIFFQPANGS
+147 SVEIFFQPANGS

-183 TPGTQ
+183 TPGTH
-188 FTLAATGGSNEIA
+188 FTLTATGGSNEIA
-201 HWNPGKSFGSPT
+201 NWNPGRSFASPT

-231 AGGVFNSQRL
+231 AGGVFNSKRL
-241 YFGQT
+241 YFGDT

-264 FLLFMTNDYSRG
+264 FLLFKTNDYSRG
-276 PENFVVRDGGQIRLV
+276 PGDFVVRDGGQISLV

-306 GSVNM
+306 GSIHM

-325 LTNNNSIFVAGGT
+325 LTNNNSIFVGGGT

-359 HDEKGVITEALA
+359 HDEKGVITEALS
-371 FTNGASLTL
+371 FTNGATLTL

-386 SVTNAGYVFYSTG
+386 SVTNAGYVAYSTG
-399 GSDQHLNLLGNVSLI
+399 GSDQHLNLLGKVSLI
-414 LSDYSQFDP
+414 LSDYSQFNP
-423 GNRSGSLYIEKTS
+423 YNRSGSLYIEKTS
-436 SNNAAHLIIDSGS
+436 SNNAAQLIIESGS
-449 MFFLSQYLQVTNN
+449 AFSLSTNLLVTNN

-470 NSLFHVSGS
+470 FSHFYVSGA

-486 ALSIGNGYL
+486 RLSISSGASL
-495 GSEARLEFGTTVS
+495 SFGTTGS
-508 HPAGHGVLITS
+508 HPAGQGVLITS
-519 NSLYLDS
+519 NSLYLDN
-526 FSTTSMTIDPGNH
+526 FSTTSMTIDPGSH
-539 TNDTIVVGGT
+539 TNDTIVVGGD
-549 LDLSDIPSTL
+549 LVLSDIPSTL
-559 SKPKL
+559 AKPKL
-564 SLSATTTNIFL
+564 SLSATNDTFL
-575 TNGTKFLL
+575 SPGTKFLL

-611 VGRNVYEIRYNDTTM
+611 VGRNVYEIRYNDTTAGA
-626 PTIGGY
+626 IGGY
-632 GITLNSIALIYDSYW
+632 GITLNSVALIYDSYW
-647 GTNIGG
+647 ATNIGG
-653 NWTNNPNWGTAGTN
+653 NWTNNPYWGTAGTN

-732 TTPFIENLAGNHTI
+732 TTPFIFNGAGSHTI

-761 TGAQLTLSGP
+761 TGAQLILSGP

-778 NTLGLGTLTLMG
+778 NTLGLGTLTLTG
-790 TNTYTGPTTLL
+790 TNTYAGPTTLL

-806 LLCTHTGGAPYT
+806 LLGTHTGGALYT
-818 VTLGNLTGTGSTTSH
+818 VTLGNLTGTGTTTSH
-833 VTVNGGSITPGLGTT
+833 VNVSGGSITPGVGNT

-871 TTQVGQLQ
+871 TTQVGQVQ

-895 NGWNL
+895 SGWNL

-918 FGTIAVPQGYR
+918 FGTIALPQGYR
-929 GRFLVENG
+929 GRFVVENG
-937 GTTGVLMIAPQSYT
+937 GTTGVLLIAPQSYT

-962 AAALN
+962 AGALN
-967 TFTTATSGD
+967 SFATATSGD
-976 KQVVSTSLDSLKASQ
+976 KQVVATALDSLSASQ
-991 YSQAFNAIAPT
+991 YGQAFNAIAPT
-1002 IYQSL
+1002 LYQSL
-1007 STMAFNAA
+1007 STMAFNAV

-1023 QQMFGLRVAGTGF
+1023 QQMYGLRVAGTGF
-1036 SMRGFADNTPMI
+1036 SMSGFADNTAML
-1048 QEGQGDGDKSVLDAK
+1048 QEGQGDSDKSVLDAK
-1063 KDILRPGADN
+1063 KDILRPGEDN

-1094 QKYNAQSGGLIT
+1094 QNYNAQGGGFIT
-1106 GLTYKWN
+1106 GLTYKWS

-1121 AGYEGTYAKY
+1121 AGYQGTYAKF

-1144 VRFGLLAT
+1144 VRFGLLGT
-1152 TGDPSGKGFYG
+1152 YGDPSGKGFYG
-1163 DALVGGSYNNYN
+1163 DALVGGTYNNYN
-1175 VTRAINFPGINRT
+1175 VTRAITFPGMNRT
-1188 ANSSPGAGELDSLLA
+1188 ANSTPGAGELDSLLA

-1289 INGNLSGAPVS
+1289 INGSLSGASVS
-1300 NTSSAPLRDTLY
+1300 NTSATPLRDTLY
-1312 TGVGVTLEF
+1312 TGVGFTLEF
-1321 KKNWNT
+1321 KKRWNT

-1335 GNSDLVSQNIFWSV
+1335 GNSDLVSQNIFWSA
-1349 GAKF
+1349 GMKF

>member
-1 MSHRG
+1 M
-6 ILPSRLLVLI
+6 
-16 ALAVTLVG
+16 
-24 VRLASAGTNT
+24 
-34 YTTGMS
+34 
-40 VTSQSILNANYNA
+40 
-53 SNSYNAVVLLATNPA
+53 
-68 QYHADLYVDS
+68 
-78 AVNMRLGGPDSI
+78 
-90 FTSMTW
+90 
-96 TNSGLSRVT
+96 
-105 SSIAGDTTFFAP
+105 
-117 VQGRQMYIQNLSIY
+117 
-131 NVALDP
+131 
-137 EGTVNGYPQP
+137 
-147 FSAPVEIFFQPANGS
+147 
-162 PTSLTLSNAY
+162 SNAY

-183 TPGTQ
+183 TPGTH

-201 HWNPGKSFGSPT
+201 HWNPGKSFASPT

-231 AGGVFNSQRL
+231 AGGVFNSKRL
-241 YFGQT
+241 YFGET

-256 STLLIDQS
+256 STLLIEES
-264 FLLFMTNDYSRG
+264 FLLFKTNDYIIG
-276 PENFVVRDGGQIRLV
+276 NFVVRDGGQISLV

-306 GSVNM
+306 GSVKM
-311 GLSTTHLT
+311 GLSTTRLT
-319 ATEKLT
+319 ATGQLT
-325 LTNNNSIFVAGGT
+325 LTNNNSIFVGGGT

-359 HDEKGVITEALA
+359 SDQKGVITEALS

-386 SVTNAGYVFYSTG
+386 SVTNGGYVTYSSG
-399 GSDQHLNLLGNVSLI
+399 GSNQHLNLLGKVSLI
-414 LSDYSQFDP
+414 LSDYSQFNP
-423 GNRSGSLYIEKTS
+423 YNEPGSLYIEKTS
-436 SNNAAHLIIDSGS
+436 SNNAAQLIIDSGS
-449 MFFLSQYLQVTNN
+449 AFSLSTNLLVTNN
-462 GLIDVTGD
+462 GILDVTGD
-470 NSLFHVSGS
+470 SSLFLVSGS

-486 ALSIGNGYL
+486 GLSFSSGASL
-495 GSEARLEFGTTVS
+495 QFGTTGS
-508 HPAGHGVLITS
+508 HPAGQGVLITS
-519 NSLYLDS
+519 NSLYLDYL
-526 FSTTSMTIDPGNH
+526 STTFMTINPGSR
-539 TNDTIVVGGT
+539 TNDTIVVGGN
-549 LDLSDIPSTL
+549 LAIDDFSTL
-559 SKPKL
+559 AKL
-564 SLSATTTNIFL
+564 SLSATNDTFL
-575 TNGTKFLL
+575 SPGTKFLL

-611 VGRNVYEIRYNDTTM
+611 VGRNVYEIRYNDTNIA
-626 PTIGGY
+626 TIGGY

-647 GTNIGG
+647 ATNIGG
-653 NWTNNPNWGTAGTN
+653 NWTNNPYWGTAGTN

-685 FDTRGLTSGTGTV
+685 FDTRGLNSGTGTV
-698 TLNTNAHLSVM
+698 TLNTNAHLSLM

-724 TISMETGF
+724 TISMEPGF
-732 TTPFIENLAGNHTI
+732 STPLIFNGAGSHTI
-746 GVTMNLATNTSILTD
+746 GVTMNLATNTEIEPDDGTR
-761 TGAQLTLSGP
+761 LTLSGT
-771 VIGAGGL
+771 VIGPGGL
-778 NTLGLGTLTLMG
+778 QKLGGGTLTLTG

-806 LLCTHTGGAPYT
+806 LLGTHSGGAAYT

-833 VTVNGGSITPGLGTT
+833 VNVNGGSITPGLGTT

-871 TTQVGQLQ
+871 TTQVAQVQ

-886 GGTLNAIPV
+886 GGTLNAVPV

-900 NFGDRYQIM
+900 NFGDRYQVM

-929 GRFLVENG
+929 GRFVVENG

-962 AAALN
+962 AGALN
-967 TFTTATSGD
+967 TFTTATKGD
-976 KQVVSTSLDSLKASQ
+976 KQVVSTILDGYTSSSQ
-991 YSQAFNAIAPT
+991 YGQAFNAIAPT
-1002 IYQSL
+1002 LYQSL

-1036 SMRGFADNTPMI
+1036 SMSGFADNTAMI
-1048 QEGQGDGDKSVLDAK
+1048 QEGQGDGDKGVLDSK

-1094 QKYNAQSGGLIT
+1094 QNYNAQSGGLIA

-1131 GYPYSGSTVIDNA
+1131 TGTYSGSTVIDNA
-1144 VRFGLLAT
+1144 VRFGLLGT
-1152 TGDPSGKGFYG
+1152 FGDPSGRGFYG

-1175 VTRAINFPGINRT
+1175 VTRAITFPGVSRT

-1289 INGNLSGAPVS
+1289 INGSLSGASVS
-1300 NTSSAPLRDTLY
+1300 NTSATPLRDTLY
-1312 TGVGVTLEF
+1312 TGVGVTLEY
-1321 KKNWNT
+1321 KKCWNM

-1335 GNSDLVSQNIFWSV
+1335 GNSDLVSQNIFLSAGV
-1349 GAKF
+1349 KF

>member
-1 MSHRG
+1 MSCRL
-6 ILPSRLLVLI
+6 ILSSRLLLLI
-16 ALAVTLVG
+16 ALAITLVG
-24 VRLASAGTNT
+24 ESSSSAGTNT

-40 VTSQSILNANYNA
+40 VVSGAILNHNV
-53 SNSYNAVVLLATNPA
+53 SNSYNAVVLLATNPV
-68 QYHADLYVDS
+68 QYKADLYVDTP
-78 AVNMRLGGPDSI
+78 VNIQSGGIQSI
-90 FTSMTW
+90 FTTMTW
-96 TNSGLSRVT
+96 TNSGLTRVT
-105 SSIAGDTTFFAP
+105 SSIAGSSTFFAP
-117 VQGRQMYIQNLSIY
+117 VQGRSMNIQNLAIY
-131 NVALDP
+131 NVALNP

-147 FSAPVEIFFQPANGS
+147 FSAPVQIFLAPFNGS

-172 LNASAGIKGDA
+172 LNAGAGLRGDA
-183 TPGTQ
+183 TPGTH
-188 FTLAATGGSNEIA
+188 FTLTATGGSNEIA
-201 HWNPGKSFGSPT
+201 HWNTGYPFASPAS
-213 TLLVTNGATL
+213 LIVTNGATL

-231 AGGVFNSQRL
+231 AGGVPISHRL

-264 FLLFMTNDYSRG
+264 FLLFKTNDYSRG
-276 PENFVVRDGGQIRLV
+276 PGDFVVRDGGQIRLV

-311 GLSTTHLT
+311 GLSSTLLKP
-319 ATEKLT
+319 TEYLN
-325 LTNNNSIFVAGGT
+325 LTNNNSIFVGGGT
-338 QIETP
+338 QIQTP
-343 FINLQ
+343 LIDVQ

-359 HDEKGVITEALA
+359 HDEKGVITEALSLE
-371 FTNGASLTL
+371 NGATLTL

-386 SVTNAGYVFYSTG
+386 SVSNAGYVFYSTN
-399 GSDQHLNLLGNVSLI
+399 GSDQHLNLLGKVSLI
-414 LSDYSQFDP
+414 LSADSQFNP

-436 SNNAAHLIIDSGS
+436 SNNAAQLIIDSGS
-449 MFFLSQYLQVTNN
+449 TFYLSKYLQVTNN

-470 NSLFHVSGS
+470 YSLFRVSGE
-479 GTISGTG
+479 GTVSGTG
-486 ALSIGNGYL
+486 GLSISSGASL
-495 GSEARLEFGTTVS
+495 KFGTTVS
-508 HPAGHGVLITS
+508 HPAGQGVLITS
-519 NSLYLDS
+519 NSLDLDY
-526 FSTTSMTIDPGNH
+526 FSTTSMTINPGSH
-539 TNDTIVVGGT
+539 TNDTIVVGGK
-549 LDLSDIPSTL
+549 LFINEYQLA
-559 SKPKL
+559 KL
-564 SLSATTTNIFL
+564 SLSATNDVFL
-575 TNGTKFLL
+575 QPNTKFLL
-583 FDHTNSLSVTNVR
+583 FDHTNSLPVTNAR
-596 FNQIFSGLPEGGTVG
+596 FNQTFSGLPEGGTVG
-611 VGRNVYEIRYNDTTM
+611 VGRNVYEIRYNDTNM

-632 GITLNSIALIYDSYW
+632 GITLNSVALIYDSYW

-653 NWTNNPNWGTAGTN
+653 NWTNNPYWGTAGTN

-806 LLCTHTGGAPYT
+806 LLGTHTGGAPYT

-833 VTVNGGSITPGLGTT
+833 VTVNGGSITPGVGNT

-871 TTQVGQLQ
+871 TTQVGQVQ
-879 ATGTAVV
+879 STGTAVV
-886 GGTLNAIPV
+886 GGTLNAVPV

-900 NFGDRYQIM
+900 NFGDRYQVM

-929 GRFLVENG
+929 GRFLVENS
-937 GTTGVLMIAPQSYT
+937 GTTGVLLIAPQSYT
-951 QLAVTPNQSSV
+951 QVAANPNQSNV
-962 AAALN
+962 ASALN
-967 TFTTATSGD
+967 TFTIATTGD
-976 KQVVSTSLDSLKASQ
+976 KQVVSTALDQLKAGQ
-991 YSQAFNAIAPT
+991 FSQAFEAIAPT
-1002 IYQSL
+1002 LYQSL

-1036 SMRGFADNTPMI
+1036 SMSGFADNTAMI

-1094 QKYNAQSGGLIT
+1094 QSYNAQSGGLIT

-1121 AGYEGTYAKY
+1121 AGYEGTYAKF

-1144 VRFGLLAT
+1144 VRFGLLGT
-1152 TGDPSGKGFYG
+1152 YGDPSGRGFYG

-1175 VTRAINFPGINRT
+1175 VTRTITFPGINRT
-1188 ANSSPGAGELDSLLA
+1188 ANSAPGAGELDSLLA

-1219 SLQYTYFGMNSF
+1219 SLQYTYFGANSF

-1289 INGNLSGAPVS
+1289 INGNLSGASVS
-1300 NTSSAPLRDTLY
+1300 NTSATPLRDTLY
-1312 TGVGVTLEF
+1312 TGVGVTLEY
-1321 KKNWNT
+1321 KKTWNT

>member
-1 MSHRG
+1 MSCCR
-6 ILPSRLLVLI
+6 ILSSRLLVLI
-16 ALAVTLVG
+16 ALAVTLFS
-24 VRLASAGTNT
+24 VRPASAQTNT

-40 VTSQSILNANYNA
+40 VVSGAILNNNV
-53 SNSYNAVVLLATNPA
+53 SNSYNAVVLLATNPV
-68 QYHADLYVDS
+68 QYKADLYVDTP
-78 AVNMRLGGPDSI
+78 VNIQSGGVQSI
-90 FTSMTW
+90 FTTMTW
-96 TNSGLSRVT
+96 TNSGLTRVT
-105 SSIAGDTTFFAP
+105 SSIAGSSTFFAP
-117 VQGRQMYIQNLSIY
+117 IQGRAMYIQNLAIY

-147 FSAPVEIFFQPANGS
+147 FSAPVQIFLQPANGS
-162 PTSLTLSNAY
+162 PTSLTLSNAF
-172 LNASAGIKGDA
+172 LNAGAGLRGDA
-183 TPGTQ
+183 TPGTH
-188 FTLAATGGSNEIA
+188 FTLTATGGSNEIA
-201 HWNPGKSFGSPT
+201 HWNTGYPFASPAS
-213 TLLVTNGATL
+213 LIVTNGATL

-231 AGGVFNSQRL
+231 AAGVGNSKRL

-264 FLLFMTNDYSRG
+264 FLLFKTNDFSRG
-276 PENFVVRDGGQIRLV
+276 PGDFVVRDGGQIRLV

-311 GLSTTHLT
+311 GLSSTLLT
-319 ATEKLT
+319 PTEYLN

-338 QIETP
+338 KLVTP
-343 FINLQ
+343 VIDVQ

-359 HDEKGVITEALA
+359 RDQKGVITEALSLE
-371 FTNGASLTL
+371 NGATLTL

-386 SVTNAGYVFYSTG
+386 SVTNAGYVFYSTN
-399 GSDQHLNLLGNVSLI
+399 GSDQHLNLLGKVSLI
-414 LSDYSQFDP
+414 LSADSQFNP

-436 SNNAAHLIIDSGS
+436 SNNAAQLIIESGS
-449 MFFLSQYLQVTNN
+449 AFFLSKNLQVTNN

-486 ALSIGNGYL
+486 ALSIGSGASL
-495 GSEARLEFGTTVS
+495 KIGTTGS
-508 HPAGHGVLITS
+508 HPAGQGVLITS

-526 FSTTSMTIDPGNH
+526 FSTTFMTIDPQNH
-539 TNDTIVVGGT
+539 TNDTIVVGGN

-559 SKPKL
+559 AKPKL
-564 SLSATTTNIFL
+564 SLSATNDTFL
-575 TNGTKFLL
+575 SAGTKFLL

-596 FNQIFSGLPEGGTVG
+596 FNQIFSGLPDGGTVG
-611 VGRNVYEIRYNDTTM
+611 VGRNVYEIRYNDTTAGA
-626 PTIGGY
+626 IGGF
-632 GITLNSIALIYDSYW
+632 GITLNSVALIYDSYW

-653 NWTNNPNWGTAGTN
+653 NWTNNPYWGTAGTN

-746 GVTMNLATNTSILTD
+746 GVTMNLATNTAIIPDAGTR
-761 TGAQLTLSGP
+761 LTLSGT
-771 VIGAGGL
+771 VIGPGGL
-778 NTLGLGTLTLMG
+778 QKLGLGTLTLTG
-790 TNTYTGPTTLL
+790 ANTYTGPTTIEGGTFELL
-801 GGTLQ
+801 G
-806 LLCTHTGGAPYT
+806 THTGGAPYT
-818 VTLGNLTGTGSTTSH
+818 VTIGNLTGTGSTTSH
-833 VTVNGGSITPGLGTT
+833 VNVNGGSITPGVGNT

-871 TTQVGQLQ
+871 TTQLGQLQ

-895 NGWNL
+895 NGWNM
-900 NFGDRYQIM
+900 NFGDRYQIL
-909 TAGGGISGT
+909 TAGGGISGI

-937 GTTGVLMIAPQSYT
+937 GTTGVLLIAPQSYT

-962 AAALN
+962 AGALN

-976 KQVVSTSLDSLKASQ
+976 KQVVSTSLDSLKAPQ
-991 YSQAFNAIAPT
+991 YSQAFEAIAPT
-1002 IYQSL
+1002 LYQSL

-1036 SMRGFADNTPMI
+1036 SMSGFADNTPMI
-1048 QEGQGDGDKSVLDAK
+1048 QEGQGDGPGAGKGVLDTK

-1073 HWGMFVDGNGIFAQ
+1073 HWGMFVDANGIFAQ

-1094 QKYNAQSGGLIT
+1094 QKYNAQSGGLIA

-1121 AGYEGTYAKY
+1121 AGYEGTYAKF

-1144 VRFGLLAT
+1144 VRFGLFGT
-1152 TGDPSGKGFYG
+1152 YGDPSGRGFYG
-1163 DALVGGSYNNYN
+1163 DALVGGTYNNYN
-1175 VTRAINFPGINRT
+1175 VTRSITFPGMNRT

-1203 AGYNWRKG
+1203 AGYNLRKG

-1289 INGNLSGAPVS
+1289 INGNLSGASVS

-1335 GNSDLVSQNIFWSV
+1335 GNNDLVSQNIFWSV